1 MTNKKVKVL
10 EVNVRGGQCPRIN
23 VSGVNVRGGRCPR
36 VNVSGVK
43 VRGGRYP
50 EGKYL
55 AVERIAEKAELNMN
69 DPSIKRL
76 RL

>member
-10 EVNVRGGQCPRIN
+10 EVNARGGQCPR
-23 VSGVNVRGGRCPR
+23 
-36 VNVSGVK
+36 VNVSRVK
-43 VRGGRYP
+43 DRGGRYP

-55 AVERIAEKAELNMN
+55 AVERIVKKAELNMN
-69 DPSIKRL
+69 DLSIKRL